1 MKLRKKYKMTF
12 KNANCY
18 LSVQI
23 LQNNVVCENQNLMLT
38 LSYSWIGIEF
48 VDSQIEGR
56 DLNQLSLNL
65 VGQFDVKCPLRF
77 LQIEEDISHPQFKP
91 RHL

>member
-23 LQNNVVCENQNLMLT
+23 LQNNVVCENQNLMLA

-48 VDSQIEGR
+48 VDSYY
-56 DLNQLSLNL
+56 
-65 VGQFDVKCPLRF
+65 V
-77 LQIEEDISHPQFKP
+77 
-91 RHL
+91 